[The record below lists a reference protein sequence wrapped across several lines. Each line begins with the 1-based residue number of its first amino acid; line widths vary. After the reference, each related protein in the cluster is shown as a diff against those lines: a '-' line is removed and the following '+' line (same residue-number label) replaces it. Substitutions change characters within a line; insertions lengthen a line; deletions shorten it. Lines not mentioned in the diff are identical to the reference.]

1 MRRDTND
8 YQIPA
13 WAWIVAFLLGVG
25 VLLTVSSSPSSTNYE
40 EDRDPGACQA
50 AGAIWPEC

>member
-1 MRRDTND
+1 
-8 YQIPA
+8 
-13 WAWIVAFLLGVG
+13 VAFLLGVG